1 MKFRHHMQLVLQ
13 PTVRV
18 KSRQKSL
25 KDLFAIHSNQYFG
38 LGIGSTFLIKQ
49 FNNGEHESL
58 S

>member
-25 KDLFAIHSNQYFG
+25 KDLFTIHSNQYFG
-38 LGIGSTFLIKQ
+38 LGIGSTFSIKQ
-49 FNNGEHESL
+49 FNNGEH
-58 S
+58 